1 LGSAKPRMAEEV
13 KPTDEFVRIEAG
25 TEQFSR
31 KFEGQLNRFAVIVD
45 DGAMAEELS
54 RKGYGN
60 KEEKA
65 LSLKLYE
72 SLHLVRLGWLSVK
85 APDGADVSFEA
96 IVQRSIHEDPLGWT
110 KFLVYR
116 DLRSRGY
123 VAREGYGLAADL
135 RVYPRGEY
143 GRNPAKFVVIPI
155 NEGGDV
161 KLSKLQKMID
171 AVYRMGK
178 EPIIA
183 VVERRGEAIYY
194 RASKMVFEGP

>member
-1 LGSAKPRMAEEV
+1 MAE
-13 KPTDEFVRIEAG
+13 DEGGEPPRADSG
-25 TEQFSR
+25 AEQFSH
-31 KFEGQLNRFAVIVD
+31 KFEGRLKRYRVFVD
-45 DGAMAEELS
+45 DEAMAGELS
-54 RKGYGN
+54 QRGYGDREG
-60 KEEKA
+60 KV
-65 LSLKLYE
+65 LSLRLYE
-72 SLHLVRLGWLSVK
+72 ALHLMRLEWLSVK
-85 APDGADVSFEA
+85 GTGRKELSFQD
-96 IVQRSIHEDPLGWT
+96 IVRKSLAGDTMGWT

-143 GRNPAKFVVIPI
+143 GKNPAKFVVIPI
-155 NEGGDV
+155 NEGGEV
-161 KLSKLQKMID
+161 KVSALQRMID

-178 EPIIA
+178 EPIVA

>member
-1 LGSAKPRMAEEV
+1 MAEEEGEL
-13 KPTDEFVRIEAG
+13 PHIDSG
-25 TEQFSR
+25 GEQFSR
-31 KFEGQLNRFAVIVD
+31 KFEGRLKRYRVFVD
-45 DGAMAEELS
+45 DEAMAGELS
-54 RKGYGN
+54 KKGYGDREG
-60 KEEKA
+60 KP

-72 SLHLVRLGWLSVK
+72 ALHLMRLGWLTVS
-85 APDGADVSFEA
+85 GSRSRGVSFEE
-96 IVQRSIHEDPLGWT
+96 IVRKSLSEDSMGWT

-143 GRNPAKFVVIPI
+143 GKNPAKFVVIPI

-161 KLSKLQKMID
+161 KVSRLQKVID

>member
-1 LGSAKPRMAEEV
+1 MAEGEV
-13 KPTDEFVRIEAG
+13 EHPRADAG
-25 TEQFSR
+25 AEQFSR
-31 KFEGQLNRFAVIVD
+31 KFEGRLSRYRVLID
-45 DGAMAEELS
+45 DEAMAGELS
-54 RKGYGN
+54 HKGYGDREG
-60 KEEKA
+60 K
-65 LSLKLYE
+65 LLTLKLYE
-72 SLHLVRLGWLSVK
+72 ALHLLRLGWLSVK
-85 APDGADVSFEA
+85 GPRARAVSFED
-96 IVQRSIHEDPLGWT
+96 IVRRSLTENSMSWT

-135 RVYPRGEY
+135 RIYPRGEY
-143 GRNPAKFVVIPI
+143 GKNPAKYVVIPI

-161 KLSKLQKMID
+161 KVSRLQKIID

-178 EPIIA
+178 EPIVA

>member
-1 LGSAKPRMAEEV
+1 MAEGEV
-13 KPTDEFVRIEAG
+13 ELPRTDAG

-31 KFEGQLNRFAVIVD
+31 KFDGRLSRYRVLID
-45 DGAMAEELS
+45 DEAMAGELS
-54 RKGYGN
+54 HKGYGD
-60 KEEKA
+60 KEGKL

-72 SLHLVRLGWLSVK
+72 ALHLIRLGWLSVK
-85 APDGADVSFEA
+85 GPRGKAVSFEG
-96 IVQRSIHEDPLGWT
+96 IVRKSLAENSMGWT

-123 VAREGYGLAADL
+123 VVREGYGLAADL
-135 RVYPRGEY
+135 RIYPRGEY
-143 GRNPAKFVVIPI
+143 GKNPAKYVVIPI

-161 KLSKLQKMID
+161 KVSKLQKIID

>member
-1 LGSAKPRMAEEV
+1 MAEGEV
-13 KPTDEFVRIEAG
+13 ELPRTDAG
-25 TEQFSR
+25 AEQFSR
-31 KFEGQLNRFAVIVD
+31 KFEGRLSRYRVFID
-45 DGAMAEELS
+45 DEAMAGELS
-54 RKGYGN
+54 HKGYGDREG
-60 KEEKA
+60 K
-65 LSLKLYE
+65 LLTLRLYE
-72 SLHLVRLGWLSVK
+72 ALHLMRLGWLSVK
-85 APDGADVSFEA
+85 GPRAKAVPFED
-96 IVQRSIHEDPLGWT
+96 IVRKSLSENSMGWT

-135 RVYPRGEY
+135 RIYPRGEY
-143 GRNPAKFVVIPI
+143 GKNPAKYVVIPI

-161 KLSKLQKMID
+161 KVSKLQKIID

>member
-1 LGSAKPRMAEEV
+1 MAEGEA
-13 KPTDEFVRIEAG
+13 EFPRADAG
-25 TEQFSR
+25 SEQFSR
-31 KFEGQLNRFAVIVD
+31 KFEGRLSRFRVFID
-45 DGAMAEELS
+45 DEAMAGELS
-54 RKGYGN
+54 HKGYGDREG
-60 KEEKA
+60 KL
-65 LSLKLYE
+65 LSLRLYE
-72 SLHLVRLGWLSVK
+72 ALHLMRLGWLSVK
-85 APDGADVSFEA
+85 GPRAKAVSFED
-96 IVQRSIHEDPLGWT
+96 IVRKSLAENSMGWT

-135 RVYPRGEY
+135 RIYPRGEY
-143 GRNPAKFVVIPI
+143 GKNPAKYVVIPI

-161 KLSKLQKMID
+161 KVSKLQKIID

-178 EPIIA
+178 EPIVA

>member
-1 LGSAKPRMAEEV
+1 M
-13 KPTDEFVRIEAG
+13 
-25 TEQFSR
+25 
-31 KFEGQLNRFAVIVD
+31 
-45 DGAMAEELS
+45 
-54 RKGYGN
+54 
-60 KEEKA
+60 
-65 LSLKLYE
+65 
-72 SLHLVRLGWLSVK
+72 RLGWLSVK
-85 APDGADVSFEA
+85 GPQAKAVSFED
-96 IVQRSIHEDPLGWT
+96 IVRKSLAENSMGWT

-135 RVYPRGEY
+135 RIYPRGEY
-143 GRNPAKFVVIPI
+143 GKNPAKYVVIPI

-161 KLSKLQKMID
+161 KVSKLQKIID

-178 EPIIA
+178 EPIVA

>member
-1 LGSAKPRMAEEV
+1 MAEG
-13 KPTDEFVRIEAG
+13 EAEEQPRADSG
-25 TEQFSR
+25 AEQFSR
-31 KFEGQLNRFAVIVD
+31 KFEGRLKGYRVMVD
-45 DGAMAEELS
+45 DEAMAGELS
-54 RKGYGN
+54 QKGYG
-60 KEEKA
+60 EREGRL

-72 SLHLVRLGWLSVK
+72 AIHLTRLGWLSVK
-85 APDGADVSFEA
+85 GRGKEELSFQEL
-96 IVQRSIHEDPLGWT
+96 VRRSLREDPKAWT
-110 KFLVYR
+110 KFLIYR

-123 VAREGYGLAADL
+123 VVREGYGLAADL

-143 GRNPAKFVVIPI
+143 GKNPARFVVIPI

-161 KLSKLQKMID
+161 KVSALQKMID

-178 EPIIA
+178 EPIVA

>member
-1 LGSAKPRMAEEV
+1 MAEG
-13 KPTDEFVRIEAG
+13 EAELPRADAG
-25 TEQFSR
+25 SEQFSR
-31 KFEGQLNRFAVIVD
+31 KFEGRLSRFRVFID
-45 DGAMAEELS
+45 DEAMAGELS
-54 RKGYGN
+54 HKGYGDREG
-60 KEEKA
+60 KL
-65 LSLKLYE
+65 LSLRLYE
-72 SLHLVRLGWLSVK
+72 ALHLMRLGWLSVK
-85 APDGADVSFEA
+85 GPRAKAVSFED
-96 IVQRSIHEDPLGWT
+96 IVRKSLAENSMGWT

-135 RVYPRGEY
+135 RIYPRGEY
-143 GRNPAKFVVIPI
+143 GKNPAKYVVIPI

-161 KLSKLQKMID
+161 KVSKLQKIID

-178 EPIIA
+178 EPIVA

>member
-1 LGSAKPRMAEEV
+1 MAEGEGGE
-13 KPTDEFVRIEAG
+13 PPRSDSGI
-25 TEQFSR
+25 EQFSR
-31 KFEGQLNRFAVIVD
+31 KFEGRLKRYRVLVD
-45 DGAMAEELS
+45 DEVMAGELS
-54 RKGYGN
+54 QKGYGDR
-60 KEEKA
+60 EGRA
-65 LSLKLYE
+65 LTLRLYE
-72 SLHLVRLGWLSVK
+72 ALHLMRLGWLTVRDTRGRET
-85 APDGADVSFEA
+85 PFRELVR
-96 IVQRSIHEDPLGWT
+96 RSLAEDPMGWT

-135 RVYPRGEY
+135 RIYPRGEY
-143 GRNPAKFVVIPI
+143 GKNPARFVVIPI

-161 KLSKLQKMID
+161 EVSSLQRMID

-178 EPIIA
+178 EPIVA